1 MPGPSEALLDVIR
14 DWGTDRLFTCP
25 GSTEAAVLD
34 ALVVRKDVEL
44 VLTTH
49 ETEEAAMRRA
59 LSRINGLSTVL
70 EPPRMIRIE
79 SL

>member
-1 MPGPSEALLDVIR
+1 VPI
-14 DWGTDRLFTCP
+14 
-25 GSTEAAVLD
+25 
-34 ALVVRKDVEL
+34 

-49 ETEEAAMRRA
+49 EVAEARMTGA
-59 LSRINGLSTVL
+59 LARIGGLDAVL